1 MASSG
6 LALLTAGCLGGL
18 TGSSSDG
25 FTTAIPYTPADD
37 QTACVPGNDVIGT
50 WKVLA
55 DNRTFIPGS
64 ADISF
69 FSFNPPSVNTSGLVV
84 FRGRAKAAT
93 GSGGAQGSGGGGAMS
108 RGVFAVDACLGSL
121 TLYTVADTTMAVPA
135 PNNTDA
141 SFTEFPSFPRIDI
154 DSGVLATRGQSTP
167 VWTLPDGTKTGT
179 SGVYVSLPTGLS
191 TGIGQLGNVSEFSY
205 MQVPGASTP
214 GIRFDQFPGSPTLTQ
229 GRYLVFKGNYTDGTT
244 AKTGVYFRDLNAA
257 GTSVQRIADT
267 NMLIPDT
274 ATAFGSTAPPSAAGG
289 HVVFVGLDNE
299 SAPTAGGLYIAPVA
313 DQPALTPLVQIGLT
327 VVPDG
332 SGNPLPDN
340 PTFSEIG
347 EGVSFDGRYVAFWG
361 AWNTQNAANL
371 RPITL
376 QCPTEGN
383 AALQA
388 ACLQQ
393 YPSGQTTMDDPIDQG
408 IFLYDTKQ
416 GSLRMVAR
424 AGTGEAFQDFLYWN
438 FSGNAGASGGSTSSG
453 GSGSS
458 SGSGSSGSSGSGSSG
473 SGSSGSSGSSEA
485 SGLEP
490 PRWRVSAFAAV
501 DGTHGVIFLGTLQPA
516 ASGST
521 PESGISGIYGAAL
534 TGNTIGP
541 VFKVVAIGDDMLPLD
556 PAAPAGSTVA
566 SLAIER
572 ESLRGGWMSITASS
586 LDPAGES
593 WAGIYTTF
601 FPGPFHVIPA
611 VPPATIATLVLGN

>member
-1 MASSG
+1 MRNAAGSVMALASSG
-6 LALLTAGCLGGL
+6 LALLTAGCLGG
-18 TGSSSDG
+18 GSGG
-25 FTTAIPYTPADD
+25 FTSAIPYTPADD
-37 QTACVPGNDVIGT
+37 QTACLPGNDVTGK

-55 DNRTFIPGS
+55 NDATFIPGS
-64 ADISF
+64 ADIAF

-84 FRGRAKAAT
+84 FRGRAKGAT
-93 GSGGAQGSGGGGAMS
+93 GSGGGGGGGGAMS
-108 RGVFAVDACLGSL
+108 RGVFAIDACLGSL
-121 TLYTVADTTMAVPA
+121 TLYTVADTTMPVPA
-135 PNNTDA
+135 PNDTNA

-244 AKTGVYFRDLNAA
+244 AETGVYFRDIATA
-257 GTSVQRIADT
+257 GSPVQRIADT
-267 NMLIPDT
+267 NTPMPNSNTT
-274 ATAFGSTAPPSAAGG
+274 AAFGSTAPPSAAGG
-289 HVVFVGLDNE
+289 RVVFVGLDNE

-313 DQPALTPLVQIGLT
+313 DQPSLTPLVQIGLT

-332 SGNPLPDN
+332 SGNPLPEN

-347 EGVSFDGRYVAFWG
+347 EGVAFDGRYVVFWG
-361 AWNTQNAANL
+361 AWNTQNSANL

-408 IFLYDTKQ
+408 IFLYDTTQ
-416 GSLRMVAR
+416 DSLRMVAR
-424 AGTGEAFQDFLYWN
+424 AGTGEVFQDFLYWN
-438 FSGNAGASGGSTSSG
+438 FSGNTGTTG
-453 GSGSS
+453 
-458 SGSGSSGSSGSGSSG
+458 GSSGSSGSGSGGSSG

-485 SGLEP
+485 SELEP

-501 DGTHGVIFLGTLQPA
+501 DGGHGVIFLGSLQPA
-516 ASGST
+516 TDGSPAT
-521 PESGISGIYGAAL
+521 SGIYGAAL

-541 VFKVVAIGDDMLPLD
+541 VFKVVAIGDDMLSID
-556 PAAPAGSTVA
+556 PAAPAGSIVS

-572 ESLRGGWMSITASS
+572 ESLRGSWMTITASS

-593 WAGIYTTF
+593 WAGVYATF

-611 VPPATIATLVLGN
+611 VPPAAIATLVLGN